1 MKYFGGKNRSGKR
14 IATILNEIIED
25 KNIKNYV

>member
-1 MKYFGGKNRSGKR
+1 MQYFGGKDRSGKR

-25 KNIKNYV
+25 KNIKIM